1 MAVKKIMKGAESTK
15 TLLLGREEVKVKDAD
30 MENILASVFGTPDIS
45 LSTEASI
52 EYLLA
57 RNNLMQG
64 LRIYLGNPFITQ
76 NILSASE
83 EGLTVDTGKI
93 NRETADTIVRYALF
107 GTQWEDAV

>member
-1 MAVKKIMKGAESTK
+1 MLNKKRENIK
-15 TLLLGREEVKVKDAD
+15 TILLGKEEIKVKEAD
-30 MENILASVFGTPDIS
+30 VENILATVFGTPDIR

-64 LRIYLGNPFITQ
+64 LRIFLGNPFITQ
-76 NILSASE
+76 NILSVNN
-83 EGLTVDTGKI
+83 EGLSVDTGKI
-93 NRETADTIVRYALF
+93 NKEIADTIVRYALF

>member
-1 MAVKKIMKGAESTK
+1 MKTKRKGAESTK

-30 MENILASVFGTPDIS
+30 MESILASVFGTPDIS

-64 LRIYLGNPFITQ
+64 LRIYLGNPFNTQ
-76 NILSASE
+76 NIISASD
-83 EGLTVDTGKI
+83 EGITVNTGKI
-93 NRETADTIVRYALF
+93 NKETADTIVRYALF